1 MQIRIREHD
10 VEVTEA
16 LRVHVER
23 RLGIALGR
31 FGDKIGRVVVR
42 LSSARVDAGGLV
54 KRCQI
59 DVACAPSR
67 CGPATWTRTSSPPST
82 TRATASHARSPG
94 RSSCSALGR
103 GLTALSRRLPAAS
116 IRDQRGP
123 PRCFSRKTATRA

>member
-42 LSSARVDAGGLV
+42 LSSARVDAGSLV

-59 DVACAPSR
+59 DVGLRPIEV
-67 CGPATWTRTSSPPST
+67 
-82 TRATASHARSPG
+82 RADDVDADLFAAVNHASDRIARSVA
-94 RSSCSALGR
+94 RALELQRAR
-103 GLTALSRRLPAAS
+103 GAA
-116 IRDQRGP
+116 
-123 PRCFSRKTATRA
+123 

>member
-59 DVACAPSR
+59 DVGLRPIEV
-67 CGPATWTRTSSPPST
+67 
-82 TRATASHARSPG
+82 RAGDVDADLFAAVNHASDRIARSVA
-94 RSSCSALGR
+94 RALELQRAR
-103 GLTALSRRLPAAS
+103 GAA
-116 IRDQRGP
+116 
-123 PRCFSRKTATRA
+123 